1 MEAKHTPGRW
11 SAAARPSSIVGWPV
25 VAAPL
30 GRSIC
35 SVSFI
40 FAAPGQPLTAEEE
53 AFNRESAANAR
64 LISASPA
71 LLEALKGLE
80 PYLDA
85 IVCYASTMDE
95 HEPNRLAAQAIVA
108 IRQAE
113 GGE

>member
-11 SAAARPSSIVGWPV
+11 GAAARPSSIVGWPV

-40 FAAPGQPLTAEEE
+40 FVAPGQPLTAEEE

-64 LISASPA
+64 LIASAPA
-71 LLEALKGLE
+71 LLEALKLA
-80 PYLDA
+80 DA
-85 IVCYASTMDE
+85 ALSGSNMNMKAVE
-95 HEPNRLAAQAIVA
+95 RKVRQAIS
-108 IRQAE
+108 QAE